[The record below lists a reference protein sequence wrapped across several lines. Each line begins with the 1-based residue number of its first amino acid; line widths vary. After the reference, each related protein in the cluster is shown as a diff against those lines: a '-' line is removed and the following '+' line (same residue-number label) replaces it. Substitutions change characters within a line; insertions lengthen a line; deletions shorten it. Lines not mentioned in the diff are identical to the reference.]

1 MYKNC
6 VVFFATIFVAL
17 TVSSQ
22 DYYYPQVFFNAKQAD
37 SMLARG
43 TSKIEGVAYTKPKT
57 GWGFKAPLAKKQYAP
72 AGTIVTLFPCTDY
85 FYTWHSL
92 YKKYANKN
100 TSILMSQE
108 AFSYHL
114 QAKTDNYGRFS
125 FDSLKTGKYYMEVV
139 IPYTVRMSYQ
149 EQTGVSNTYYRGGYV
164 VSSPIYSTFFYNA
177 WDSNRETLFVE
188 VTKDGQLVEVKLK

>member
-6 VVFFATIFVAL
+6 VVFLATIFVAL
-17 TVSSQ
+17 SSISQ

-37 SMLARG
+37 SMLAVG
-43 TSKIEGVAYTKPKT
+43 TSKIEGVAFTKQKT
-57 GWGFKAPLAKKQYAP
+57 YLGKALLAPKQYAP

-92 YKKYANKN
+92 YKKYANKKRD
-100 TSILMSQE
+100 ILMSQE

-114 QAKTDNYGRFS
+114 QTKTDGYGRFS
-125 FDSLKTGKYYMEVV
+125 FDKLKTGKYYLVAV
-139 IPYTVRMSYQ
+139 IPYVVKRSYQ
-149 EQTGVSNTYYRGGYV
+149 QQTGVRDTYIGGGFAG
-164 VSSPIYSTFFYNA
+164 SSPIYSTFFYNA
-177 WDSNRETLFVE
+177 WESNRESLFVE